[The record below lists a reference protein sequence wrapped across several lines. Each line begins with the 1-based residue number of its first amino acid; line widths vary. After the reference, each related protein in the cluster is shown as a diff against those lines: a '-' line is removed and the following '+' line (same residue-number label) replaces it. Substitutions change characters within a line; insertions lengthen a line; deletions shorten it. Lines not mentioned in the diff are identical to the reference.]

1 MKILTSLAV
10 LISSIFLINA
20 SHAQEGAFC
29 QGPVI
34 TMSAIGEI
42 ESLPDVAE
50 VSLNVKSQAKDET
63 SALIDLSANIEKI
76 INVLEDLKIK
86 DEDMRTDSISIRPVY
101 DQRNR
106 QEIIAY
112 AGATSVHFKTFDLNK
127 ITDLMSGVM
136 AGSDNLFSNIT
147 CSSTD
152 KENLEDQARKAAFKK
167 ALHKAN
173 LYAELAGEN
182 LGNICTITEGQVQ
195 MMPRRIDMMRQETMA
210 MRSAPVD
217 ISIPIK
223 PGKITTTAQVTLVY
237 QLEN

>member
-10 LISSIFLINA
+10 LISSILLINA
-20 SHAQEGAFC
+20 SQAQESAFC

-42 ESLPDVAE
+42 ESLPDVAQI
-50 VSLNVKSQAKDET
+50 SLNVKSQAKDEM
-63 SALIDLSANIEKI
+63 SALRGLSANMEKI
-76 INVLEDLKIK
+76 INVLEALDIK
-86 DEDMRTDSISIRPVY
+86 DQDMRTNSINIRPVY

-112 AGATSVHFKTFDLNK
+112 AGATQIHFKTFELDK
-127 ITDLMSGVM
+127 ITGLMSGVM

-147 CSSTD
+147 YSSND
-152 KENLEDQARKAAFKK
+152 KDIEDQARKVAFNK
-167 ALHKAN
+167 AFHKAN
-173 LYAELAGEN
+173 LYAELAGNE
-182 LGNICTITEGQVQ
+182 LGTICTITEGQVRV
-195 MMPRRIDMMRQETMA
+195 MPRMLEMVRQGTMA
-210 MRSAPVD
+210 MSSAPAD
-217 ISIPIK
+217 ILIPIK